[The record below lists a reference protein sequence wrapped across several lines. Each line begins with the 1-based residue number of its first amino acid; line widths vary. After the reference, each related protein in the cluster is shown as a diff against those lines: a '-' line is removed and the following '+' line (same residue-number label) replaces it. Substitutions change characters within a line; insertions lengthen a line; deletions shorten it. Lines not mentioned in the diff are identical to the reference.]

1 MLFAPASAPR
11 YLAIDDLRPTQM
23 SLGLREVAVKRAKWR
38 AKDRAQRNALL
49 ALQQIP
55 VVAGPRGRFYLLDGH
70 HLARVL
76 YEEGE
81 ASLAVHLVEDLSRLA
96 EDEFWR
102 ELHPRGWIRA
112 RGPNG
117 DLTNGDLTN
126 GARAGLDFLPAHIKD
141 MVDAPYRS
149 LAGELRRRGGF
160 AKDQMP
166 FSEFAW
172 ADYLRKHID
181 SVWLAND
188 FDWAVA
194 RALELAA
201 MPEASFLPGWSG
213 GVMRE

>member
-1 MLFAPASAPR
+1 MLFAPASASR
-11 YLAIDDLRPTQM
+11 HLAIDDLRPTQM

-49 ALQQIP
+49 SLQQIP

-81 ASLAVHLVEDLSRLA
+81 SSLAVHLVEDLSRLG

-112 RGPNG
+112 CGPNG
-117 DLTNGDLTN
+117 AWTGADL
-126 GARAGLDFLPAHIKD
+126 LPAHIKD
-141 MVDAPYRS
+141 MVDDPYRS

-160 AKDQMP
+160 TKDQMP

-181 SVWLAND
+181 PVWLAND

-213 GVMRE
+213 GVMRG